1 MSTTCAV
8 TDSAILLATF
18 SVNEG
23 MFAIDASRIQEIIRP
38 RAMTRVPHACGA
50 IMGVINLRGR
60 IVTIFD
66 TARLLADGVGAFDT
80 ITPGP
85 ENRIII
91 VNSQSEFVGLMV
103 ERVTEVLEAEAGT
116 AEPAPANVGTDRAL
130 LFSEVYRVHGRV
142 VSLLNTDA
150 VLASEAASR
159 GQRGVTNEPSRPR
172 CG

>member
-1 MSTTCAV
+1 M
-8 TDSAILLATF
+8 
-18 SVNEG
+18 
-23 MFAIDASRIQEIIRP
+23 
-38 RAMTRVPHACGA
+38 
-50 IMGVINLRGR
+50 
-60 IVTIFD
+60 TIFD

-150 VLASEAASR
+150 VLTSEAASR